1 MNGLVAA
8 GQCGSRGRLQIHD
21 GEAHGPA
28 ARVEGME
35 RTVDPGSVLAKVT
48 QQLSA
53 LQKRDWELWLIV
65 VGTGIL
71 VLAGFF
77 AMAFPSAV
85 LNHGELHVQFDV
97 SKELFLALIALLVL
111 FNTYVINRRI
121 DLRRTRESVISSV
134 IQSEL
139 LRLQSFTD
147 PLTEVYNRRSLDDM
161 ASKYVSR
168 ARRLGKPLCF
178 MITDVDNF
186 KQVNTRFGHLTGD
199 FLLAEIASLLKSSV
213 RGSDAVV
220 RYGGDEF
227 AVILADAPL
236 AGAEIVIM
244 RIIKL
249 VEEWNRAGQLPGY
262 DMGLSMGLAEW
273 SEGKS
278 LNDILNE
285 ADKKMYAVKGE
296 HKKDVLEPKLPQSEV
311 E

>member
-1 MNGLVAA
+1 MDR
-8 GQCGSRGRLQIHD
+8 S
-21 GEAHGPA
+21 P
-28 ARVEGME
+28 
-35 RTVDPGSVLAKVT
+35 DPGSVLAKVS
-48 QQLSA
+48 QQLSI

-71 VLAGFF
+71 VLAGFV
-77 AMAFPSAV
+77 AVAFPSAV
-85 LNHGELHVQFDV
+85 MHHGVVHVEFEV
-97 SKELFLALIALLVL
+97 SRELFLALLALLVL
-111 FNTYVINRRI
+111 FNTYVINRRV
-121 DLRRTRESVISSV
+121 DLRRTRESLISSV

-161 ASKYVSR
+161 VSKYVSR

-178 MITDVDNF
+178 MIIDMDNF
-186 KQVNTRFGHLTGD
+186 KEANTRFGHLTGD

-236 AGAEIVIM
+236 SGAEIVVA

-249 VEEWNRAGQLPGY
+249 VEEWNHSGQLPGY

-278 LNDILNE
+278 LDDILNE
-285 ADKKMYAVKGE
+285 ADKKMYVVKGE
-296 HKKDVLEPKLPQSEV
+296 HKKGLPQNPPPTKAE
-311 E
+311 